1 MMSMTGYGRASVE
14 ADGRSLTVEMKS
26 VNHRFLD
33 ISFRMPRTL
42 SFLEDAI
49 RSKIASRLSRGHL
62 DVSITYQ
69 NQRTDARTV
78 KLDEALAAQYA
89 KALRRLNDLLEMDEQ
104 TGFAEIA
111 AYPEVLTVAEAEE
124 DEEAL
129 KALSLKATDE
139 ALDKLIA
146 MRFTEGARMQ
156 QALGVILND
165 IEKKSLLID
174 ERYPETVKEYEN
186 RLKERLS
193 ELIKENVDPSRIAQ
207 EVALMADRAAV
218 DEETVRLRSHIL
230 HARELCLQTQP
241 IGRSLDFLVQEM
253 NREVNTISSKSQDLP
268 ITEACLECKSAIEKL
283 REQLQNIE

>member
-49 RSKIASRLSRGHL
+49 RREIASRLSRGHL

>member
-165 IEKKSLLID
+165 IEKKSFLID

>member
-49 RSKIASRLSRGHL
+49 RREIASRLSRGHL

-165 IEKKSLLID
+165 IEKKSFLID